1 MTNTASNLNP
11 TKLVIASRESALAM
25 WQAKHIQAR
34 LQALYPNCD
43 VQILGMTTTGDQIL
57 DKPLAKIGGKGLFIK
72 ELENA
77 LLDGRAD
84 LAVHSM
90 KDVPMNMPEGFAL
103 VATGERENP
112 RDAFVSNDHKSLV
125 DLPHGSIVG
134 TSSLRRQSQIQA
146 RFPHLKI
153 ESLRGNVQTRLRKLD
168 EGQYAAIIL
177 AAAGLIRLE
186 LGDRITSFIS
196 SDDSIPA
203 VGQGAL
209 GIEVKDDR
217 TDLIGILAPLNHAET
232 EQCITAERAFSR
244 ALAGSCTVPLGAH
257 ATIKNTSSKGNAI
270 QSEVIKGK
278 TISITGF
285 VASVDGKQMLR
296 ETMSGNAKDA
306 DLLGKALA
314 GKLVTLGANK
324 ILAALDGAK

>member
-1 MTNTASNLNP
+1 MNNTQTANP
-11 TKLVIASRESALAM
+11 KKLVIASRESALAM

-34 LQALYPNCD
+34 LQSLYPACD

-57 DKPLAKIGGKGLFIK
+57 DKPLASIGGKGLFIK

-77 LLDGRAD
+77 LLDGSAD
-84 LAVHSM
+84 FAVHSM

-103 VATGERENP
+103 VATVERENP
-112 RDAFVSNDHKSLV
+112 HDAFVSNDYDSLA
-125 DLPHGSIVG
+125 DLPAGSIVG

-186 LGDRITSFIS
+186 LNGRIRNIIS
-196 SDDSIPA
+196 AEDSIPA

-209 GIEVKDDR
+209 GIEIKSDR
-217 TDLIGILAPLNHAET
+217 TDLIDVLAPLNHTET
-232 EQCITAERAFSR
+232 EQCVEAERGFSR
-244 ALAGSCTVPLGAH
+244 TLAGSCTVPLGAY
-257 ATIKNTSSKGNAI
+257 ATKQDNAI
-270 QSEVIKGK
+270 
-278 TISITGF
+278 TITGF
-285 VASVDGKQMLR
+285 VASIDGKQMLR
-296 ETMSGNAKDA
+296 ETMSGDA
-306 DLLGKALA
+306 NDAETIGKALA
-314 GKLVTLGANK
+314 EKLISLGADK
-324 ILAALDGAK
+324 ILAELDGVK

>member
-1 MTNTASNLNP
+1 MNNTQAVNP
-11 TKLVIASRESALAM
+11 KKLVIASRESALAM
-25 WQAKHIQAR
+25 WQAKHIKAR
-34 LQALYPNCD
+34 LQSLYPACD
-43 VQILGMTTTGDQIL
+43 VQVLGMTTTGDQIL
-57 DKPLAKIGGKGLFIK
+57 DKPLASIGGKGLFIK

-84 LAVHSM
+84 FAVHSM

-103 VATGERENP
+103 VATVERENP
-112 RDAFVSNDHKSLV
+112 HDAFVSNDYDSLA
-125 DLPHGSIVG
+125 DLPAGSIVG

-186 LGDRITSFIS
+186 LNDRIRNIIS
-196 SDDSIPA
+196 ADDSIPA

-209 GIEVKDDR
+209 GIEIKSDR
-217 TDLIGILAPLNHAET
+217 TDLIDVLAPLNHTET
-232 EQCITAERAFSR
+232 EQCVEAERGFSR
-244 ALAGSCTVPLGAH
+244 TLAGSCTVPLGAY
-257 ATIKNTSSKGNAI
+257 ATKQEN
-270 QSEVIKGK
+270 

-296 ETMSGNAKDA
+296 ETMAGDA
-306 DLLGKALA
+306 NDAESIGKALA
-314 GKLVTLGANK
+314 NKLISLGADK
-324 ILAALDGAK
+324 ILAELDGVK